1 MTDSEHWN
9 EEENSFSIGEL
20 YDKTIGKEEK
30 ESSNIL
36 KKKPRTTSSDYQS
49 YKQKASFRQSN
60 QSRDFIN
67 DEEPQRNQY
76 IDKGKV
82 LHALFSLIKTKNDI
96 GKAIDS
102 LLFEGVIS
110 EEEKEGLRE
119 FVEKAINQEEAK
131 EWFADGLE
139 LFNECEIVYKENGV
153 AQNCRPD
160 RVIKKGNEM
169 TIIDYKF
176 GKKENKHIKQV
187 TQYIHLIQQMGYTAQ
202 GYVWYVENGEIV
214 KA

>member
-1 MTDSEHWN
+1 MISE
-9 EEENSFSIGEL
+9 
-20 YDKTIGKEEK
+20 DEK
-30 ESSNIL
+30 ESL
-36 KKKPRTTSSDYQS
+36 M
-49 YKQKASFRQSN
+49 AF
-60 QSRDFIN
+60 
-67 DEEPQRNQY
+67 
-76 IDKGKV
+76 
-82 LHALFSLIKTKNDI
+82 A
-96 GKAIDS
+96 
-102 LLFEGVIS
+102 
-110 EEEKEGLRE
+110 
-119 FVEKAINQEEAK
+119 EKALHQEIAN

-139 LFNECEIVYKENGV
+139 LFNECEIVYKENGI
-153 AQNCRPD
+153 AKNCRPD